1 MKRVPEPFANR
12 PKAALVLKLT
22 PVALLFC
29 LIALAS
35 NGCGEHGQGCSCGK
49 TAYLEDDSEEV
60 SQPQE
65 TEEQEHQTSNEGEE
79 QTKEEAPATELV
91 FDNGNPLA
99 VYNGV
104 SAPTVFTLSEERH
117 IYSIVDYHYLNMGAA
132 PGTIALKD
140 TTSGEIYG
148 PWQTTGTTGQGGVP
162 NAYWN
167 AYPDIDLPAGTYEV
181 IDSDPG
187 TWSQNEDSGG
197 CGIVRIS
204 ATAK

>member
-1 MKRVPEPFANR
+1 MQEEPEEQIPANNPPDESR
-12 PKAALVLKLT
+12 E
-22 PVALLFC
+22 
-29 LIALAS
+29 
-35 NGCGEHGQGCSCGK
+35 GEGQGQ
-49 TAYLEDDSEEV
+49 EE
-60 SQPQE
+60 P
-65 TEEQEHQTSNEGEE
+65 
-79 QTKEEAPATELV
+79 PATEVV

-104 SAPTVFTLSEERH
+104 SAPTVFTLSEECH
-117 IYSIVDYHYLNMGAA
+117 IYSIVDYHWNDSQGAA
-132 PGTIALKD
+132 PGTIAFKD

-197 CGIVRIS
+197 QGMARIC
-204 ATAK
+204 ATVK